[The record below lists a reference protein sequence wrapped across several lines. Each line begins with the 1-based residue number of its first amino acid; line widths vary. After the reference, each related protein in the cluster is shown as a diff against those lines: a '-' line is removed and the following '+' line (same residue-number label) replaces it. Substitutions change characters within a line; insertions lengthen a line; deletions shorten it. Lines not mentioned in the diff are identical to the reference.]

1 MYVSY
6 VYDVLSYVLLSHIR
20 TIMCSPCLNLS
31 LPTNDYDEELSHNVV
46 YFISVS
52 CV

>member
-1 MYVSY
+1 MYVST

-20 TIMCSPCLNLS
+20 KIMCSPCLDLS
-31 LPTNDYDEELSHNVV
+31 LLTNDYDEELSHNVV